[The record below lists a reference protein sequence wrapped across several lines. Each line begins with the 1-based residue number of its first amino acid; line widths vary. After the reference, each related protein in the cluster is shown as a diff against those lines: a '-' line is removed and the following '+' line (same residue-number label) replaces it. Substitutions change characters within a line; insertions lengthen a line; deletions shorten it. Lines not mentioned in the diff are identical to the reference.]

1 MIIDLFEIGSQ
12 KYYSKLVEQ
21 ADCASFNNGLVHP
34 VYATFALGRD
44 AEWACRLFV
53 LEMKEEEEEGIGTF
67 LNISHKSPALLG
79 SIVEFTSTVKS
90 IHKNE
95 IICSFTAKVGN
106 RIIAEGEQGQKI
118 IAKQKLEKIFEE
130 LK

>member
-1 MIIDLFEIGSQ
+1 MITNLFEIGNQ
-12 KYYSKLVEQ
+12 KFYSKLVEQ
-21 ADCASFNNGLVHP
+21 ADCAAFNSGLVHP

-53 LEMKEEEEEGIGTF
+53 LEMKEAEEEGIGTF
-67 LNISHKSPALLG
+67 LNISHKSPALIG
-79 SIVEFTSTVKS
+79 SNVEFTATVKS
-90 IHKNE
+90 IQKNE
-95 IICSFTAKVGN
+95 IICTFIAKVGN